1 MNLPPDLRAF
11 VESLNSAGVKY
22 VVVGGYAVAFHG
34 HPRFTG
40 DIDFFV
46 DSSAENAE
54 KLVRAIE
61 LFGFGSLGLKPE
73 DFTRPDSV
81 VQMGYPPNRIDIINE
96 IDAVSF
102 EEAWS
107 SRLMAQ
113 LEGVPVAYIAKDL
126 LIRNKKAVNRPKDF
140 GDVSKL

>member
-1 MNLPPDLRAF
+1 M
-11 VESLNSAGVKY
+11 
-22 VVVGGYAVAFHG
+22 VGGYAVAFHG

-46 DSSAENAE
+46 ESSAENAE
-54 KLVRAIE
+54 KIIRAIE

-73 DFTRPDSV
+73 DFTKPDGV
-81 VQMGYPPNRIDIINE
+81 VQMGYPPNRIDIIND

-102 EEAWS
+102 EEAWA
-107 SRLMAQ
+107 SRLLTQ

-126 LIRNKKAVNRPKDF
+126 LIRNKKATNRAKDI
-140 GDVSKL
+140 GDVSQL